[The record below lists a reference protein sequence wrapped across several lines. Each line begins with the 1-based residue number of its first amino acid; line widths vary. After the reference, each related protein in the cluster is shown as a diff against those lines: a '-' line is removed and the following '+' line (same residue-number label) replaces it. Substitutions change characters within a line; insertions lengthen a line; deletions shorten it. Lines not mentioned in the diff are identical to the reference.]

1 MLNLIEGIALLASVV
16 VITASNPIIA
26 VIALIAVFISVAVI
40 LVGYG
45 LTFMAFTYLILYVGA
60 VAILLVFVVMMMTIK
75 EMEQQQDQGS
85 GTAIALVMLCIPIMS
100 YFAYGDSAL
109 ILGIDHYLVEIA
121 SYYLSPNDQLAS
133 VGLVM
138 FTEYQLYL
146 IILSVILLLAILG
159 PITLLFH

>member
-1 MLNLIEGIALLASVV
+1 
-16 VITASNPIIA
+16 
-26 VIALIAVFISVAVI
+26 
-40 LVGYG
+40 
-45 LTFMAFTYLILYVGA
+45 
-60 VAILLVFVVMMMTIK
+60 
-75 EMEQQQDQGS
+75 
-85 GTAIALVMLCIPIMS
+85 
-100 YFAYGDSAL
+100 
-109 ILGIDHYLVEIA
+109 VEIT